1 MNFIPCRLEDSS
13 GELMLR
19 LNDQIA
25 FPVPQAKAARYRDYL
40 SNTSLLF
47 GLRPE
52 HIMEQRPHREP
63 GHHTFEVV
71 LEVTEPMGME
81 TMVYF
86 FIQGVEVCGRVNP
99 LAGAKEGQS
108 ITLVADLTNMHLI
121 DEASGKVL

>member
-1 MNFIPCRLEDSS
+1 LT
-13 GELMLR
+13 
-19 LNDQIA
+19 DQIA
-25 FPVPQAKAARYRDYL
+25 FTIPLEKAARYRDHL
-40 SNTSLLF
+40 SSTSLLF

-52 HIMEQRPHREP
+52 HIVEERPHREP
-63 GHHTFEVV
+63 GQHSFEVM

-99 LAGAKEGQS
+99 LAGAKDGQS

-121 DEASGKVL
+121 DEVTGKVL